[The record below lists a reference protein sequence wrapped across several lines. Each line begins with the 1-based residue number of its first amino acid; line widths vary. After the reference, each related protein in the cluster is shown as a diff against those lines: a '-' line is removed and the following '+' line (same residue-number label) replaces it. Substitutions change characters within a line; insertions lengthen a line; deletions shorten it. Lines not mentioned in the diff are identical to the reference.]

1 MEIKPKPML
10 GQTASWGDNRSQ
22 QFSRESSRRD
32 TQETFMP
39 RPQDITPLPSFAG
52 QDIVL
57 ANDQDPQLSS
67 YRTGMF
73 AKEIPDYIN

>member
-1 MEIKPKPML
+1 
-10 GQTASWGDNRSQ
+10 
-22 QFSRESSRRD
+22 
-32 TQETFMP
+32 MP